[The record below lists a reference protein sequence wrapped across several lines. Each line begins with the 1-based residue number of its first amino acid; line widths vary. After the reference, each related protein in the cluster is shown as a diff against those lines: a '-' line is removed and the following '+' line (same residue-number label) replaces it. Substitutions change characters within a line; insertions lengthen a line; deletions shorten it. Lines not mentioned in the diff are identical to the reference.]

1 MNPIDKAT
9 FLRFFNESGN
19 VFNFTVSAFNTFCLE
34 SVGVEL
40 CVKYG
45 LSKGKSLEAFSRECT
60 EQQLIKLYGD
70 LVHYYENNCLGG
82 YSESVDKHKQFEVCK
97 ALAEKYQNQIVSIDI
112 PEMGKV
118 NRDYI
123 QNISQRALKD
133 IQDNNFD
140 SAITKSRTMIEE
152 VFCYAIEKQNQAPSE
167 KGDIVKLYNQV
178 KDLYN
183 MHSDKNNDKR
193 INELLSGIN
202 KIITSIAEMRDKNSD
217 AHGVGLRRI
226 NINDYHARLYV
237 NSAMTISEFIL
248 SVVDNKK

>member
-1 MNPIDKAT
+1 MNSVDKAT
-9 FLRFFNESGN
+9 FLRFFNDSGN
-19 VFNFTVSAFNTFCLE
+19 VFNFTVSGFNTFCLK

-40 CVKYG
+40 CAKYN
-45 LSKGKSLEAFSRECT
+45 LSKGKSLETFSRECT
-60 EQQLIKLYGD
+60 EQQLIKLYCD
-70 LVHYYENNCLGG
+70 LVHYYENNCVDN
-82 YSESVDKHKQFEVCK
+82 YESAEKHRQYEVCK
-97 ALAEKYQNQIVSIDI
+97 ALAEKYKNQIISVDI
-112 PEMGKV
+112 PEIGKV

-152 VFCYAIEKQNQAPSE
+152 VFCYAIEKQNQIPSE

-202 KIITSIAEMRDKNSD
+202 KIIASISEMRDKNSD
-217 AHGVGLRRI
+217 AHGLGLRRI

-248 SVVDNKK
+248 SVVDNKR